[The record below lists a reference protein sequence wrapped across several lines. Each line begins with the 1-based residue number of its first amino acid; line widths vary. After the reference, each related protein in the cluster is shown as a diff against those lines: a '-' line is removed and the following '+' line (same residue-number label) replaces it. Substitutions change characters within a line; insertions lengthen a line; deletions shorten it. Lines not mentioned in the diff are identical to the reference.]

1 MKRLFILAG
10 ANGSGKSTI
19 AKVLLPSEGIV
30 YVNPDDIA
38 RELNP
43 QDLTAVRVS
52 AGREALH
59 RIDDL
64 MTRGESF
71 AIESTLSGLAYVRK
85 LEQARRMG
93 YETILAYVYVDSAE
107 VCIARIAAR
116 VRSGGHLVPN
126 ADVRR
131 RYVRSKRNFLD
142 IYAPL
147 SDHWMLYYNGGAD
160 LTLVAH
166 GNGETKVLSHERF
179 AAFKEGLCP
188 TLLKK

>member
-1 MKRLFILAG
+1 MKRLFMLAG

-19 AKVLLPSEGIV
+19 AKVLLPSEGIG

-116 VRSGGHLVPN
+116 VRSGGHPVPN

-131 RYVRSKRNFLD
+131 RYGKAADIQSFGCLRLLLCVSRGAAPARGSGSDKTAPRRAGSYIQCFRSGR
-142 IYAPL
+142 ACL
-147 SDHWMLYYNGGAD
+147 SSVPD
-160 LTLVAH
+160 
-166 GNGETKVLSHERF
+166 RR
-179 AAFKEGLCP
+179 
-188 TLLKK
+188 